1 MNEIELINKA
11 NTREELEVIIKNLI
25 LNDFNKLIQILYRID
40 VDEEKLKQALKNSTQ
55 NSEVII
61 AQMILER
68 QQKKKSSTC

>member
-61 AQMILER
+61 AQLILER
-68 QQKKKSSTC
+68 QQMKKK

>member
-40 VDEEKLKQALKNSTQ
+40 VDEEKLKQALKNCTQ

-68 QQKKKSSTC
+68 QQKKKSSTL